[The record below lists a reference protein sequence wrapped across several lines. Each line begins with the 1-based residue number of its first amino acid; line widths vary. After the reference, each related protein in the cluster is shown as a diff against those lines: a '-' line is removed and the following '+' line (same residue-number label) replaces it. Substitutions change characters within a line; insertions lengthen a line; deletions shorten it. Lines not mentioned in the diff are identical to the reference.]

1 MILGLIIALV
11 ITKGNLDI
19 TNAKSHNENS
29 QTFKQR
35 FQKNVTDSR
44 KTLRF
49 QKNVTDLVEEYLT

>member
-19 TNAKSHNENS
+19 TNAKSHNENN

-44 KTLRF
+44 EKRYRLGYG
-49 QKNVTDLVEEYLT
+49 LGYGLG

>member
-19 TNAKSHNENS
+19 TNAKSHNENN

-35 FQKNVTDSR
+35 FQKNVTD
-44 KTLRF
+44 
-49 QKNVTDLVEEYLT
+49 LVEGYLT